1 MSASRSLRGLLPE
14 SQRTPTKPAGSPA
27 QRSITLDTGALI
39 AVENRDRRIWATLE
53 PARRDEWQILVP
65 AGALAQVWRDP
76 ARPVLLATFL
86 KWHQVLIR
94 PLTADS
100 ARGAGILC
108 GRSGTSDVVDASVA
122 WCARQNGGR
131 VMTSDPDDLRRL
143 LLSLTIVAIS

>member
-1 MSASRSLRGLLPE
+1 MPE
-14 SQRTPTKPAGSPA
+14 SQRTPTKPAGSLAP
-27 QRSITLDTGALI
+27 RSITLDAGALI

-53 PARRDEWQILVP
+53 LARRDEWQILVP

-76 ARPVLLATFL
+76 ARQALLATFL
-86 KWHQVLIR
+86 KWRRVTMT
-94 PLTADS
+94 PLNADA

-143 LLSLTIVAIS
+143 LPSLTVIAIH